1 MSRIWETPG
10 GIHPPANK
18 RQSLSFP
25 IDYPEL
31 PKRLVVPLDQ
41 HDGRPC
47 RACVEVGQQVLKG
60 ELIGGGDGPLGAA
73 VHAPSSGTVT
83 AIEPRPAGHLSGRP
97 ARCVEIATDGHD
109 RWTSRQRV
117 ADYCQM
123 SAPQL
128 VERIAQSGIAG
139 LGGGGFPTATKLTTS
154 GHPPITMLIVNATEC
169 EPYVTADESLM
180 RERAD
185 EIIQGIDILA
195 HIHGNRARVVIGI
208 EQSKP
213 EALAALRTACAK
225 SAVEIVEIPRKYPS
239 GGERQLIYA
248 LTGKQV
254 PSGNIPANIGVLCIN
269 VATVYAIKRAV
280 IDGEPLIS
288 RVVTVTGG
296 ACATQRNYQALI
308 GTPIKHLLRHSGV
321 NNNRLNQLI
330 MGGSISGFKLPS
342 DEVPV
347 VKTSYCILAP
357 DIDEFAPAPP
367 ERACIRCG
375 RCAEV
380 CPASLL
386 PQQLLWHAKAA
397 NHQQLEEHNLFDCIE
412 CGACNYV
419 CPSHIPLV
427 DYYRAGKVHLD
438 AARQVKSN
446 AAQARQRFE
455 FHQLRLARL
464 EREQSLRR
472 AARRSAAVP
481 SNAPRAP
488 VVRLSSADI
497 IAAAQNRAAS
507 KQPTIEQTLNK
518 LQRNISMLQ
527 NRLELAEQ
535 RLVAASDDTP
545 NKQNSLR
552 AAVEGARQKLQR
564 AEQRLTEQAHG

>member
-18 RQSLSFP
+18 RRSLSLP

-31 PKRLVVPLDQ
+31 PERLMVPLDQ

-47 RACVEVGQQVLKG
+47 RACVEVGEQVLKG
-60 ELIGGGDGPLGAA
+60 ELIGGVDRPLGAA

-83 AIEPRPAGHLSGRP
+83 AIKPRPSGHLSGRP
-97 ARCVEIATDGHD
+97 ARCVEIATDGHE
-109 RWTSRQRV
+109 RRTSRQRV

-128 VERIAQSGIAG
+128 VDRIAQSGIAG
-139 LGGGGFPTATKLTTS
+139 LGGGGFPTATKLNTS
-154 GHPPITMLIVNATEC
+154 GHPPIAMLIVNATEC
-169 EPYVTADESLM
+169 EPYVTADESPM

-195 HIHGNRARVVIGI
+195 HIHGNRARVVIVI

-213 EALAALRTACAK
+213 EASAAPRTVYTK
-225 SAVEIVEIPRKYPS
+225 SALEIVEIPRKYPS

-248 LTGKQV
+248 LTEKQL
-254 PSGNIPANIGVLCIN
+254 PNGNIPANIGVLCIN

-321 NNNRLNQLI
+321 NSNRLNQLI
-330 MGGSISGFKLPS
+330 MGGSNSGFKLPS
-342 DEVPV
+342 DEVPM
-347 VKTSYCILAP
+347 VKISYCILAP
-357 DIDEFAPAPP
+357 DIDEFGPAPP

-375 RCAEV
+375 RCADV
-380 CPASLL
+380 YPASLL
-386 PQQLLWHAKAA
+386 RQQLLWHAKAS
-397 NHQQLEEHNLFDCIE
+397 NQQQLEEHNLFDCIE
-412 CGACNYV
+412 CGACEYV
-419 CPSHIPLV
+419 CPSHIALV

-446 AAQARQRFE
+446 AAQARRRFE

-464 EREQSLRR
+464 EREQSLR
-472 AARRSAAVP
+472 SAAVP
-481 SNAPRAP
+481 SNAARAP
-488 VVRLSSADI
+488 VARLSSADI
-497 IAAAQNRAAS
+497 IAAAQNLAAS
-507 KQPTIEQTLNK
+507 RQPTIEQTRDK
-518 LQRNISMLQ
+518 LQRNIGMLQ
-527 NRLELAEQ
+527 NRLELAER
-535 RLVAASDDTP
+535 RLVAAGDVTL